1 MSKPGSER
9 QREYRERMRAAGF
22 VQVEATV
29 PIEAV
34 GMLRELAA
42 KMRSDYLAKQ
52 ANDD

>member
-9 QREYRERMRAAGF
+9 QRDYRARMKAQGF
-22 VQVEATV
+22 VQIEATV

-34 GMLRELAA
+34 GMLRQLAA
-42 KMRSDYLAKQ
+42 KMRADHLAKQ

>member
-1 MSKPGSER
+1 
-9 QREYRERMRAAGF
+9 MRAAGF

-34 GMLRELAA
+34 DMLRELAA